1 VLCRKPSRQQIEES
15 VEVADNQF
23 AGDFFSLNPEYSG
36 FEIAS
41 NFLFKIENFVLT
53 IYRLLY
59 L

>member
-1 VLCRKPSRQQIEES
+1 